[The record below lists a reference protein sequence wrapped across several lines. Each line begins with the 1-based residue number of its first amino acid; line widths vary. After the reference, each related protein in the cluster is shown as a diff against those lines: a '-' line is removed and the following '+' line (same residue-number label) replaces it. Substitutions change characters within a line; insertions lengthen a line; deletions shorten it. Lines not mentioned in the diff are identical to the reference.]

1 MPYKTCEKPLEP
13 KTFEE
18 RSCELYGYIKHFI
31 NFPPKKCLRVLNIE
45 VFNERALGDS
55 QSGILDLMVD
65 KTDFNLYFLM

>member
-1 MPYKTCEKPLEP
+1 LEP

-18 RSCELYGYIKHFI
+18 RSSVPYGYIKHFI

-45 VFNERALGDS
+45 VFNERALGDP

-65 KTDFNLYFLM
+65 